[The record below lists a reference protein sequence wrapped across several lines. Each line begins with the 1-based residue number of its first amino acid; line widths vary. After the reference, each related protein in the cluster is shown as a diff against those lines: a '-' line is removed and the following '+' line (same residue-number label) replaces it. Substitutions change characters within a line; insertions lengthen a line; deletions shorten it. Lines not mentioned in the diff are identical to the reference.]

1 MDPTLLALGREA
13 LLLVLWLSVPPLS
26 ASLVVGLATGVVQA
40 ATQVQEQT
48 LSAVPRIAAA
58 FAALAVSGPWIGA
71 QVVRFASSC
80 LDLVPRVAP

>member
-13 LLLVLWLSVPPLS
+13 LLLVLWISLPPLA
-26 ASLVVGLATGVVQA
+26 ASLVVGLAAGVVQA

-58 FAALAVSGPWIGA
+58 FAALAVAGPWIAA
-71 QVVRFASSC
+71 QVVRFAASC
-80 LDLVPRVAP
+80 LELIPRVAP